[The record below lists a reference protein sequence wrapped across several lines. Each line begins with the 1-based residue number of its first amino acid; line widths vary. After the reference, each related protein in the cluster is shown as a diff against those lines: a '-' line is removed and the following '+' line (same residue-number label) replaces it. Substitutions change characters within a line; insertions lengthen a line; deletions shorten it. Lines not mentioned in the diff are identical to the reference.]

1 MHCVGLQTRPQTGVR
16 RVRLQL
22 NRVTPRGSV
31 RFFFFFGITKRK
43 ETFVSPIRSVATWR
57 TPHFV
62 IIAFCLGVEGLQNE
76 FRVFIRTL
84 ICHEKIVHGQPG
96 AERVIRNM
104 SIRVVSYAYVEWSE
118 THE

>member
-1 MHCVGLQTRPQTGVR
+1 M
-16 RVRLQL
+16 
-22 NRVTPRGSV
+22 PRGSGGCC
-31 RFFFFFGITKRK
+31 FIFFGITKRK

-96 AERVIRNM
+96 SERVIRNM

>member
-1 MHCVGLQTRPQTGVR
+1 M
-16 RVRLQL
+16 
-22 NRVTPRGSV
+22 
-31 RFFFFFGITKRK
+31 
-43 ETFVSPIRSVATWR
+43 
-57 TPHFV
+57 
-62 IIAFCLGVEGLQNE
+62 
-76 FRVFIRTL
+76 FIRTL